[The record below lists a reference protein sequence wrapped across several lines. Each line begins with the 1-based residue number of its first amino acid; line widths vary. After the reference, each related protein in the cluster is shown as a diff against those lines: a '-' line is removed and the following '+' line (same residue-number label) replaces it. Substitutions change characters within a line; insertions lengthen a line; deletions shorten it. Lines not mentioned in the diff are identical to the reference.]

1 MSLSREILAT
11 YRGPGKVVARLL
23 SQGPRED
30 RALMLVMAACALFFI
45 AQMPALS
52 RQAHLEDTELN
63 PLLGGALLA
72 WLVLAPLLFYLI
84 AFLSHLVAKLF
95 GGKGS
100 AYGARLALFWA
111 LLAATP
117 LVLLNGLVAGLMG
130 PGLQL
135 TIVGLVWFAVFLW
148 FWLSGLAAAQKAET
162 A

>member
-52 RQAHLEDTELN
+52 RQAHLEETELN

-135 TIVGLVWFAVFLW
+135 TLVGLVWFAVFLW
-148 FWLSGLAAAQKAET
+148 FWLSGLAAAQKAVQ

>member
-52 RQAHLEDTELN
+52 RQAHLEETELN

-135 TIVGLVWFAVFLW
+135 TLVGLVWFAVFLW

>member
-52 RQAHLEDTELN
+52 RQAHLEETELN

-72 WLVLAPLLFYLI
+72 WLVLAPLLFYLV

-135 TIVGLVWFAVFLW
+135 TLVGLVWFAVFLW
-148 FWLSGLAAAQKAET
+148 FWLSGLAAAQKAVQ

>member
-52 RQAHLEDTELN
+52 RQAHLEETELN

-72 WLVLAPLLFYLI
+72 WLVLAPLLFYLV

-135 TIVGLVWFAVFLW
+135 TLVGLVWFAVFMW
-148 FWLSGLAAAQKAET
+148 FWLSGLAAAQKAVQ

>member
-52 RQAHLEDTELN
+52 RQAHLEETELN

-72 WLVLAPLLFYLI
+72 WLVLAPLLFYLV

-95 GGKGS
+95 GSKGS

-135 TIVGLVWFAVFLW
+135 TLVGLVWFAVFLW
-148 FWLSGLAAAQKAET
+148 FWLSGLAAAQKAVQ

>member
-45 AQMPALS
+45 AQMSALS
-52 RQAHLEDTELN
+52 RQAHLEETELN

-72 WLVLAPLLFYLI
+72 WLVLAPLLFYLV

-135 TIVGLVWFAVFLW
+135 TLVGLVWFAVFLW
-148 FWLSGLAAAQKAET
+148 FWLSGLAAAQKAVQ

>member
-11 YRGPGKVVARLL
+11 YRGPGKVVARRR
-23 SQGPRED
+23 SPGPRED

-52 RQAHLEDTELN
+52 RQAHLEETELN

-135 TIVGLVWFAVFLW
+135 TLVGLVWFAVFLW

>member
-52 RQAHLEDTELN
+52 RQAHLEETELN

-72 WLVLAPLLFYLI
+72 WLVLAPLLFYLV
-84 AFLSHLVAKLF
+84 AFLSHLIAKLF

-135 TIVGLVWFAVFLW
+135 TLVGLVWFAVFLW
-148 FWLSGLAAAQKAET
+148 FWLSGLAAAQKAVQ